1 MYVCQKEVRM
11 GPHAYTI
18 ILINSCNSF
27 AFCFHHSLNQSMNES
42 APVPSWPEIVA
53 QQNHY
58 NIIFPFLFFS

>member
-42 APVPSWPEIVA
+42 APVPSWLPV
-53 QQNHY
+53 
-58 NIIFPFLFFS
+58 LLL